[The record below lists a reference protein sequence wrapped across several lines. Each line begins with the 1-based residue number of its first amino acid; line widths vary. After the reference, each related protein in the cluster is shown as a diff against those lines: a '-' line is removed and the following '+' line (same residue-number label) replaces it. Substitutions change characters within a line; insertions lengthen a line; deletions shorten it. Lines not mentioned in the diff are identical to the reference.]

1 MLDFEKNI
9 EEIAIRLPKLPSKA
23 RKNMYDIL
31 GVQRKETVNSRIL
44 AYFLDSNEEHRFGT
58 LFFDCLKE
66 LIEEKKQE
74 RNLDLENFSGNF
86 RVITEDQT
94 FLSEDENQKQ
104 KRIDINIEGVNWCII
119 IENKIDHKVNNPLET
134 YWKHAEAKFTSNVIG
149 VILSIQKLHIK
160 DCIVNDKIKY
170 INITHKELIGRV
182 QERLII
188 GTRTNNT
195 SLFYLKEYIKNI
207 ESHYKSI
214 TDEPKMNEIVN
225 AIVKQGK
232 NTKAILEK
240 FNKSVEFID
249 YQIIEVFESY
259 GFTRQG
265 IWFKNENLHSDIYFW
280 VHDSRT
286 IILDNRLWF
295 CFETRNPTDK
305 MLNKTKLKDL
315 YRDFNIADSK
325 ITYGNA
331 DYSKSRTHI
340 AKYAEDNF
348 LKEGDNFKEKFT
360 ELLENFFMN
369 PESGIV
375 YKTVI
380 HIKNNIETPISLDY
394 NENIQ

>member
-1 MLDFEKNI
+1 MLDFERNI

-31 GVQRKETVNSRIL
+31 GVQRKETINSRIL
-44 AYFLDSNEEHRFGT
+44 AYFLDSNEEHRFDS

-66 LIEEKKQE
+66 LIEEKKLD

-104 KRIDINIEGVNWCII
+104 KRIDISIEGANWCIV

-134 YWKHAEAKFTSNVIG
+134 YWKHAEAKFSSNVIG
-149 VILSIQKLHIK
+149 IILSIQKLHIK
-160 DCIVNDKIKY
+160 DCIVNDTIKY
-170 INITHKELIGRV
+170 INITHKELITRV
-182 QERLII
+182 QKRLII
-188 GTRTNNT
+188 GTRTNST

-249 YQIIEVFESY
+249 SQIIEIFESY
-259 GFTRQG
+259 GFTKQG
-265 IWFKNENLHSDIYFW
+265 IWFRNIDLHPDIYFW

-315 YRDFNIADSK
+315 YRDFNIVDSK
-325 ITYGNA
+325 ITYGNS
-331 DYSKSRTHI
+331 DNSKSRTHI

-348 LKEGDNFKEKFT
+348 LKEGENFKEKFT
-360 ELLENFFMN
+360 ELLENFFMDT
-369 PESGIV
+369 ETGIV
-375 YKTVI
+375 YKTVQY
-380 HIKNNIETPISLDY
+380 IKDNLETPLNTSL
-394 NENIQ
+394 